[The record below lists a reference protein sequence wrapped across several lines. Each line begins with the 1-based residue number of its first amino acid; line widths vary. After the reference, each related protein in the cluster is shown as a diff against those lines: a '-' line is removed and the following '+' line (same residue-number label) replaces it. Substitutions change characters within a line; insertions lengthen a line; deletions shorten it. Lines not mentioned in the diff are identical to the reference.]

1 MEAILAK
8 YGLEL
13 IFGLISAGALAL
25 CRYYH
30 KQSKELSRLQKD
42 EENRK
47 YRQMIVDEI
56 EPIQEEL
63 RRAENDIKT
72 LKKQGEIAVK
82 DLENSEKATHKTMY
96 KDLEELQKEN
106 ERKFEVILNSYKY
119 RLIQLC
125 KYHLRE
131 GFISPEDYDQIS
143 EMHKLYT
150 DLGGNGQAEEY
161 FQKVKEL
168 DDKK

>member
-1 MEAILAK
+1 MEVLLTK

-30 KQSKELSRLQKD
+30 NQSKELSKLQKD

-63 RRAENDIKT
+63 RRAEDDIKN
-72 LKKQGEIAVK
+72 LKKQGQVTIK
-82 DLENSEKATHKTMY
+82 DLEHNEKAAHQIMY
-96 KDLEELQKEN
+96 EDLEELQKEN
-106 ERKFEVILNSYKY
+106 ERKFAIILNSYKY

-125 KYHLRE
+125 KFHLRE
-131 GFISPEDYDQIS
+131 GQISQEDYDQVN

-161 FQKVKEL
+161 VQKVEKL
-168 DDKK
+168 DII

>member
-1 MEAILAK
+1 MAEGLLAK

-13 IFGLISAGALAL
+13 LFGLISAVVLGFCKHLM
-25 CRYYH
+25 
-30 KQSKELSRLQKD
+30 KQNKELKSLQKE

-63 RRAENDIKT
+63 RRAQDDVKQ
-72 LKKQGEIAVK
+72 LKLQGEVAINGLK
-82 DLENSEKATHKTMY
+82 DNEKESHKNMY
-96 KDLEELQKEN
+96 NDLDELQKEN
-106 ERKFEVILNSYKY
+106 ERKFAIILNSYKY

-125 KYHLRE
+125 KFHIRE
-131 GFISPEDYDQIS
+131 GYISQEDFDQVS

-161 FQKVKEL
+161 YEKVKKL
-168 DDKK
+168 DIK

>member
-1 MEAILAK
+1 MEALLTK

-25 CRYYH
+25 CRYYY
-30 KQSKELSRLQKD
+30 KQSQELGRLQKD

-47 YRQMIVDEI
+47 YRQMIIDEI

-63 RRAENDIKT
+63 RRAEDDIKNI
-72 LKKQGEIAVK
+72 KKQNKVTIK
-82 DLENSEKATHKTMY
+82 DMEQNQETAHKIMY
-96 KDLEELQKEN
+96 EDLEELQKEN
-106 ERKFEVILNSYKY
+106 ERKFAVILNSYKY

-125 KYHLRE
+125 KFHLRE
-131 GFISPEDYDQIS
+131 GYISQDDYDQVS
-143 EMHKLYT
+143 EMHKLYV

-161 FQKVKEL
+161 FQKIEKLEIM
-168 DDKK
+168 